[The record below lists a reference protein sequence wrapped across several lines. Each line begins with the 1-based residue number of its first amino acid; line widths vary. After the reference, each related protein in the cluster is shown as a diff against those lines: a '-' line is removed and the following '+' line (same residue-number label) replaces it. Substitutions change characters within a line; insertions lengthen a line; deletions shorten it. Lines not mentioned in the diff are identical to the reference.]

1 MAVEKMKL
9 LSITGKDTDLEK
21 FLAKNIIN
29 LDIQIEDAKKVYKK
43 GWKLEYFSYD
53 YTVKE
58 YIKKCEKVLDELQ
71 IEKDDD
77 YWNYNIINSVSEI
90 EKKIDNINNQYT
102 EHINKIVD
110 LEKENELMQKNYDI
124 IKNLVSVDSKIE
136 NLYNLKYMK
145 FRYGTVPTKNL
156 EEINRKIDNTD
167 AIYFELKREEEY
179 TWILYLTTEEFLGKV
194 DSFFNV
200 QDFERIWLPKEAS
213 GTPEEFINQIEKN
226 IKENLT
232 KIDKEKEELR
242 NLRIDAREIL
252 IGAYKQLLL
261 YENVNI
267 LKKYIVHDQNG
278 TFYIVLWVS
287 KDNVENIKSILS
299 NYKNV
304 DYDIFDDDED
314 IQAPTKLKNIKI
326 FKPFETLIK
335 MYGVPNSKEID
346 PTGLVALTAFIMFG
360 FMFGDVG
367 HGLVIFILGLIL
379 AKRKASLGPVLAIGG
394 ISSIIFGVLYG
405 SVFGKEDII
414 KPILISPMDN
424 IQTMLISGIAVGSI
438 FILIAMIF
446 NIINGIKNKDLQK
459 CLFDKNGISGFLLY
473 GLILADVAVYFL
485 KGQMLIPINVIVIV
499 SIILILLILFG
510 DTISSKLEKKKEQAK
525 TPMVEK
531 IFEIIEM
538 TLSFASNTIS
548 FLRLAAFAINHVGL
562 CMAVYLLADM
572 SSGVGNIAIAIIG
585 NIVVIALEGLIV
597 GIQVLRL
604 EYYELFVDSMKE
616 MVENL
621 NQLKNK
627 YKSKKILK
635 EGNER
640 KMKNVF
646 LKITFIMVFC
656 LVICVGGLSISKAD
670 DVTVTST
677 ENTVVTESNSSNEEN
692 SKDKGI
698 GMIAAALA
706 VGLAAIGSGIAV
718 AVVASSAV
726 GAISENPSLLGKTV
740 IFAGLA
746 EGIAIYGLIISIMIL
761 SKI

>member
-90 EKKIDNINNQYT
+90 KEKIDNINNQYT
-102 EHINKIVD
+102 EYINKIVD

-213 GTPEEFINQIEKN
+213 GTPEEFINKIEKN

-242 NLRIDAREIL
+242 NLRIDAKEIL

-287 KDNVENIKSILS
+287 KDNAENIKSILS

-326 FKPFETLIK
+326 FRPFETLIK

-346 PTGLVALTAFIMFG
+346 PTGLVAITAFIMFG

-604 EYYELFVDSMKE
+604 EYYELFSRF
-616 MVENL
+616 
-621 NQLKNK
+621 
-627 YKSKKILK
+627 Y
-635 EGNER
+635 EGNGREF
-640 KMKNVF
+640 K
-646 LKITFIMVFC
+646 
-656 LVICVGGLSISKAD
+656 SIKKQIQ
-670 DVTVTST
+670 
-677 ENTVVTESNSSNEEN
+677 E
-692 SKDKGI
+692 
-698 GMIAAALA
+698 
-706 VGLAAIGSGIAV
+706 
-718 AVVASSAV
+718 
-726 GAISENPSLLGKTV
+726 
-740 IFAGLA
+740 
-746 EGIAIYGLIISIMIL
+746 
-761 SKI
+761 

>member
-58 YIKKCEKVLDELQ
+58 YIKKCEKILDELQ

-90 EKKIDNINNQYT
+90 KEKIDNINNQYT
-102 EHINKIVD
+102 EYINKIVD

-242 NLRIDAREIL
+242 NLRIDAKEIL

-326 FKPFETLIK
+326 FRPFETLIK

-346 PTGLVALTAFIMFG
+346 PTGLVAITAFIMFG

-379 AKRKASLGPVLAIGG
+379 AKRKASLGPVLAIVG

-446 NIINGIKNKDLQK
+446 NIINGIKNKNLQK

-604 EYYELFVDSMKE
+604 EYYELFSRF
-616 MVENL
+616 
-621 NQLKNK
+621 
-627 YKSKKILK
+627 Y
-635 EGNER
+635 EGNGREF
-640 KMKNVF
+640 K
-646 LKITFIMVFC
+646 
-656 LVICVGGLSISKAD
+656 SIKKQIQ
-670 DVTVTST
+670 
-677 ENTVVTESNSSNEEN
+677 E
-692 SKDKGI
+692 
-698 GMIAAALA
+698 
-706 VGLAAIGSGIAV
+706 
-718 AVVASSAV
+718 
-726 GAISENPSLLGKTV
+726 
-740 IFAGLA
+740 
-746 EGIAIYGLIISIMIL
+746 
-761 SKI
+761 

>member
-58 YIKKCEKVLDELQ
+58 YIKKCEKILDELQ

-90 EKKIDNINNQYT
+90 KEKIDNINNQYT
-102 EHINKIVD
+102 EYINKIVD

-156 EEINRKIDNTD
+156 EEINRKIDNID

-242 NLRIDAREIL
+242 NLRIDAKEIL

-326 FKPFETLIK
+326 FRPFETLIK

-346 PTGLVALTAFIMFG
+346 PTGLVAITAFIMFG

-414 KPILISPMDN
+414 KPILISPMNN

-604 EYYELFVDSMKE
+604 EYYELFSRF
-616 MVENL
+616 
-621 NQLKNK
+621 
-627 YKSKKILK
+627 Y
-635 EGNER
+635 EGNGREF
-640 KMKNVF
+640 K
-646 LKITFIMVFC
+646 
-656 LVICVGGLSISKAD
+656 SIKKQIQ
-670 DVTVTST
+670 
-677 ENTVVTESNSSNEEN
+677 E
-692 SKDKGI
+692 
-698 GMIAAALA
+698 
-706 VGLAAIGSGIAV
+706 
-718 AVVASSAV
+718 
-726 GAISENPSLLGKTV
+726 
-740 IFAGLA
+740 
-746 EGIAIYGLIISIMIL
+746 
-761 SKI
+761 

>member
-58 YIKKCEKVLDELQ
+58 YIKKCEKILDELQ

-90 EKKIDNINNQYT
+90 KEKIDNINNQYT
-102 EHINKIVD
+102 EYINKIVD

-156 EEINRKIDNTD
+156 EEINKKIDNTD

-242 NLRIDAREIL
+242 NLRIDAKEIL

-326 FKPFETLIK
+326 FRPFETLIK

-346 PTGLVALTAFIMFG
+346 PTGLVAITAFIMFG

-604 EYYELFVDSMKE
+604 EYYELFSRF
-616 MVENL
+616 
-621 NQLKNK
+621 
-627 YKSKKILK
+627 Y
-635 EGNER
+635 EGNGREF
-640 KMKNVF
+640 K
-646 LKITFIMVFC
+646 
-656 LVICVGGLSISKAD
+656 SIKKQIQ
-670 DVTVTST
+670 
-677 ENTVVTESNSSNEEN
+677 E
-692 SKDKGI
+692 
-698 GMIAAALA
+698 
-706 VGLAAIGSGIAV
+706 
-718 AVVASSAV
+718 
-726 GAISENPSLLGKTV
+726 
-740 IFAGLA
+740 
-746 EGIAIYGLIISIMIL
+746 
-761 SKI
+761 

>member
-53 YTVKE
+53 YTIKE

-77 YWNYNIINSVSEI
+77 YWNYNIINSVDEI
-90 EKKIDNINNQYT
+90 KEKIDKINNQYT
-102 EHINKIVD
+102 EHINKITD

-156 EEINRKIDNTD
+156 EEINKKIDNTD
-167 AIYFELKREEEY
+167 AIYFELKREEDY

-242 NLRIDAREIL
+242 NLRIDGKEIL

-314 IQAPTKLKNIKI
+314 IEAPTKLKNIKI
-326 FKPFETLIK
+326 FRPFEALIK

-346 PTGLVALTAFIMFG
+346 PTGLVAITAFIMFG

-379 AKRKASLGPVLAIGG
+379 AKKKSSLGPVLAIGG

-446 NIINGIKNKDLQK
+446 NIINGLKNKDIRK

-485 KGQMLIPINVIVIV
+485 KGQMLIPINIIVVV

-572 SSGVGNIAIAIIG
+572 STGAGNIAIAVLG
-585 NIVVIALEGLIV
+585 NIIVIVLEGLIV

-604 EYYELFVDSMKE
+604 EYYELFSRF
-616 MVENL
+616 
-621 NQLKNK
+621 
-627 YKSKKILK
+627 Y
-635 EGNER
+635 EGNGREF
-640 KMKNVF
+640 K
-646 LKITFIMVFC
+646 
-656 LVICVGGLSISKAD
+656 SIKKQIQ
-670 DVTVTST
+670 
-677 ENTVVTESNSSNEEN
+677 E
-692 SKDKGI
+692 
-698 GMIAAALA
+698 
-706 VGLAAIGSGIAV
+706 
-718 AVVASSAV
+718 
-726 GAISENPSLLGKTV
+726 
-740 IFAGLA
+740 
-746 EGIAIYGLIISIMIL
+746 
-761 SKI
+761 

>member
-90 EKKIDNINNQYT
+90 KEKIDNINNQYT
-102 EHINKIVD
+102 EYINKIVD

-156 EEINRKIDNTD
+156 EEINKKIDNTD

-213 GTPEEFINQIEKN
+213 GTPEEFINQIETN
-226 IKENLT
+226 IKENLI

-242 NLRIDAREIL
+242 NLRIDAKEIL

-287 KDNVENIKSILS
+287 KDNAENIKSILS

-326 FKPFETLIK
+326 FRPFETLIK

-346 PTGLVALTAFIMFG
+346 PTGLVAITAFIMFG

-604 EYYELFVDSMKE
+604 EYYELFSRF
-616 MVENL
+616 
-621 NQLKNK
+621 
-627 YKSKKILK
+627 Y
-635 EGNER
+635 EGNGREF
-640 KMKNVF
+640 K
-646 LKITFIMVFC
+646 
-656 LVICVGGLSISKAD
+656 SIKKQIQ
-670 DVTVTST
+670 
-677 ENTVVTESNSSNEEN
+677 E
-692 SKDKGI
+692 
-698 GMIAAALA
+698 
-706 VGLAAIGSGIAV
+706 
-718 AVVASSAV
+718 
-726 GAISENPSLLGKTV
+726 
-740 IFAGLA
+740 
-746 EGIAIYGLIISIMIL
+746 
-761 SKI
+761 

>member
-90 EKKIDNINNQYT
+90 KEKIDNINNQYT
-102 EHINKIVD
+102 EYINKIVD

-167 AIYFELKREEEY
+167 AIFELKREEEY

-242 NLRIDAREIL
+242 NLRIDAKEIL

-287 KDNVENIKSILS
+287 KDNAENIKSILS

-326 FKPFETLIK
+326 FRPFETLIK

-346 PTGLVALTAFIMFG
+346 PTGLVAITAFIMFG

-604 EYYELFVDSMKE
+604 EYYELFSRF
-616 MVENL
+616 
-621 NQLKNK
+621 
-627 YKSKKILK
+627 Y
-635 EGNER
+635 EGNGREF
-640 KMKNVF
+640 K
-646 LKITFIMVFC
+646 
-656 LVICVGGLSISKAD
+656 SIKKQIQ
-670 DVTVTST
+670 
-677 ENTVVTESNSSNEEN
+677 E
-692 SKDKGI
+692 
-698 GMIAAALA
+698 
-706 VGLAAIGSGIAV
+706 
-718 AVVASSAV
+718 
-726 GAISENPSLLGKTV
+726 
-740 IFAGLA
+740 
-746 EGIAIYGLIISIMIL
+746 
-761 SKI
+761 

>member
-58 YIKKCEKVLDELQ
+58 YIKKCEKILDELQ

-90 EKKIDNINNQYT
+90 KEKIDNINKQYT
-102 EHINKIVD
+102 EYINKIVD

-242 NLRIDAREIL
+242 NLRIDAKEIL

-326 FKPFETLIK
+326 FRPFETLIK

-346 PTGLVALTAFIMFG
+346 PTGLVAITAFIMFG

-604 EYYELFVDSMKE
+604 EYYELFSRF
-616 MVENL
+616 
-621 NQLKNK
+621 
-627 YKSKKILK
+627 Y
-635 EGNER
+635 EGNGREF
-640 KMKNVF
+640 K
-646 LKITFIMVFC
+646 
-656 LVICVGGLSISKAD
+656 SIKKQIQ
-670 DVTVTST
+670 
-677 ENTVVTESNSSNEEN
+677 E
-692 SKDKGI
+692 
-698 GMIAAALA
+698 
-706 VGLAAIGSGIAV
+706 
-718 AVVASSAV
+718 
-726 GAISENPSLLGKTV
+726 
-740 IFAGLA
+740 
-746 EGIAIYGLIISIMIL
+746 
-761 SKI
+761 

>member
-58 YIKKCEKVLDELQ
+58 YIKKCEKILDELQ

-90 EKKIDNINNQYT
+90 KEKIDNINNQYT
-102 EHINKIVD
+102 EYINKIVD

-242 NLRIDAREIL
+242 NLRIDAKEIL

-326 FKPFETLIK
+326 FRPFETLIK

-346 PTGLVALTAFIMFG
+346 PTGLVAITAFIMFG

-604 EYYELFVDSMKE
+604 EYYELFSRFYE
-616 MVENL
+616 GNGREF
-621 NQLKNK
+621 
-627 YKSKKILK
+627 KSIKKKIQ
-635 EGNER
+635 E
-640 KMKNVF
+640 
-646 LKITFIMVFC
+646 
-656 LVICVGGLSISKAD
+656 
-670 DVTVTST
+670 
-677 ENTVVTESNSSNEEN
+677 
-692 SKDKGI
+692 
-698 GMIAAALA
+698 
-706 VGLAAIGSGIAV
+706 
-718 AVVASSAV
+718 
-726 GAISENPSLLGKTV
+726 
-740 IFAGLA
+740 
-746 EGIAIYGLIISIMIL
+746 
-761 SKI
+761 

>member
-77 YWNYNIINSVSEI
+77 YWSYNIINSVNEI
-90 EKKIDNINNQYT
+90 KEKIDNINNQYT

-326 FKPFETLIK
+326 FRPFETLIK

-446 NIINGIKNKDLQK
+446 NIINGIKNKELQK

-604 EYYELFVDSMKE
+604 EYYELFSRF
-616 MVENL
+616 
-621 NQLKNK
+621 
-627 YKSKKILK
+627 Y
-635 EGNER
+635 EGNGREF
-640 KMKNVF
+640 K
-646 LKITFIMVFC
+646 
-656 LVICVGGLSISKAD
+656 SIKKQIQ
-670 DVTVTST
+670 
-677 ENTVVTESNSSNEEN
+677 E
-692 SKDKGI
+692 
-698 GMIAAALA
+698 
-706 VGLAAIGSGIAV
+706 
-718 AVVASSAV
+718 
-726 GAISENPSLLGKTV
+726 
-740 IFAGLA
+740 
-746 EGIAIYGLIISIMIL
+746 
-761 SKI
+761 

>member
-58 YIKKCEKVLDELQ
+58 YIKKCEKILDELQ

-90 EKKIDNINNQYT
+90 KEKIDNINNQYT
-102 EHINKIVD
+102 EYINKIVD

-156 EEINRKIDNTD
+156 EEINRKIDNID

-242 NLRIDAREIL
+242 NLRIDAKEIL

-326 FKPFETLIK
+326 FRPFETLIK

-346 PTGLVALTAFIMFG
+346 PTGLVAITAFIMFG

-414 KPILISPMDN
+414 KPILISPMNN

-485 KGQMLIPINVIVIV
+485 KGQMLIPINVIAIV

-604 EYYELFVDSMKE
+604 EYYELFSRF
-616 MVENL
+616 
-621 NQLKNK
+621 
-627 YKSKKILK
+627 Y
-635 EGNER
+635 EGNGREF
-640 KMKNVF
+640 K
-646 LKITFIMVFC
+646 
-656 LVICVGGLSISKAD
+656 SIKKQIQ
-670 DVTVTST
+670 
-677 ENTVVTESNSSNEEN
+677 E
-692 SKDKGI
+692 
-698 GMIAAALA
+698 
-706 VGLAAIGSGIAV
+706 
-718 AVVASSAV
+718 
-726 GAISENPSLLGKTV
+726 
-740 IFAGLA
+740 
-746 EGIAIYGLIISIMIL
+746 
-761 SKI
+761 

>member
-58 YIKKCEKVLDELQ
+58 YIKKCEKILDELQ

-90 EKKIDNINNQYT
+90 KEKIDNINNQYT
-102 EHINKIVD
+102 EYINKIVD

-156 EEINRKIDNTD
+156 EEINRKIDNID

-242 NLRIDAREIL
+242 NLRIDAKEIL

-326 FKPFETLIK
+326 FRPFETLIK

-346 PTGLVALTAFIMFG
+346 PTGLVAITAFIMFG

-414 KPILISPMDN
+414 KPILISPMNN

-459 CLFDKNGISGFLLY
+459 YLFDKNGISGFLLY

-604 EYYELFVDSMKE
+604 EYYELFSRF
-616 MVENL
+616 
-621 NQLKNK
+621 
-627 YKSKKILK
+627 Y
-635 EGNER
+635 EGNGREF
-640 KMKNVF
+640 K
-646 LKITFIMVFC
+646 
-656 LVICVGGLSISKAD
+656 SIKKQIQ
-670 DVTVTST
+670 
-677 ENTVVTESNSSNEEN
+677 E
-692 SKDKGI
+692 
-698 GMIAAALA
+698 
-706 VGLAAIGSGIAV
+706 
-718 AVVASSAV
+718 
-726 GAISENPSLLGKTV
+726 
-740 IFAGLA
+740 
-746 EGIAIYGLIISIMIL
+746 
-761 SKI
+761 

>member
-58 YIKKCEKVLDELQ
+58 YIKKCEKILDELQ

-90 EKKIDNINNQYT
+90 KEKIDNINNQYT
-102 EHINKIVD
+102 EYINKIVD

-242 NLRIDAREIL
+242 NLRIDAKEIL

-326 FKPFETLIK
+326 FRPFETLIK

-346 PTGLVALTAFIMFG
+346 PTGLVAITAFIMFG

-405 SVFGKEDII
+405 SVFGKENII

-446 NIINGIKNKDLQK
+446 NIINGIKNKNLQK

-604 EYYELFVDSMKE
+604 EYYELFSRF
-616 MVENL
+616 
-621 NQLKNK
+621 
-627 YKSKKILK
+627 Y
-635 EGNER
+635 EGNGREF
-640 KMKNVF
+640 K
-646 LKITFIMVFC
+646 
-656 LVICVGGLSISKAD
+656 SIKKQIQ
-670 DVTVTST
+670 
-677 ENTVVTESNSSNEEN
+677 E
-692 SKDKGI
+692 
-698 GMIAAALA
+698 
-706 VGLAAIGSGIAV
+706 
-718 AVVASSAV
+718 
-726 GAISENPSLLGKTV
+726 
-740 IFAGLA
+740 
-746 EGIAIYGLIISIMIL
+746 
-761 SKI
+761 

>member
-58 YIKKCEKVLDELQ
+58 YIKKCEKILDELQ

-90 EKKIDNINNQYT
+90 KEKIDNINNQYT
-102 EHINKIVD
+102 EYINQIVD

-242 NLRIDAREIL
+242 NLRIDAKEIL

-261 YENVNI
+261 YENVNS

-326 FKPFETLIK
+326 FRPFETLIK

-346 PTGLVALTAFIMFG
+346 PTGLVAITAFIMFG

-405 SVFGKEDII
+405 SVFGEEDII

-604 EYYELFVDSMKE
+604 EYYELFSRF
-616 MVENL
+616 
-621 NQLKNK
+621 
-627 YKSKKILK
+627 Y
-635 EGNER
+635 EGNGREF
-640 KMKNVF
+640 K
-646 LKITFIMVFC
+646 
-656 LVICVGGLSISKAD
+656 SIKKQIQ
-670 DVTVTST
+670 
-677 ENTVVTESNSSNEEN
+677 E
-692 SKDKGI
+692 
-698 GMIAAALA
+698 
-706 VGLAAIGSGIAV
+706 
-718 AVVASSAV
+718 
-726 GAISENPSLLGKTV
+726 
-740 IFAGLA
+740 
-746 EGIAIYGLIISIMIL
+746 
-761 SKI
+761 

>member
-58 YIKKCEKVLDELQ
+58 YIKKCEKILDELQ

-90 EKKIDNINNQYT
+90 KEKIDNINNQYT
-102 EHINKIVD
+102 EYINKIVD

-145 FRYGTVPTKNL
+145 FRYGTVPTMNL

-242 NLRIDAREIL
+242 NLRIDAKEIL

-326 FKPFETLIK
+326 FRPFETLIK

-346 PTGLVALTAFIMFG
+346 PTGLVAITAFIMFG

-604 EYYELFVDSMKE
+604 EYYELFSRF
-616 MVENL
+616 
-621 NQLKNK
+621 
-627 YKSKKILK
+627 Y
-635 EGNER
+635 EGNGREF
-640 KMKNVF
+640 K
-646 LKITFIMVFC
+646 
-656 LVICVGGLSISKAD
+656 SIKKQIQ
-670 DVTVTST
+670 
-677 ENTVVTESNSSNEEN
+677 E
-692 SKDKGI
+692 
-698 GMIAAALA
+698 
-706 VGLAAIGSGIAV
+706 
-718 AVVASSAV
+718 
-726 GAISENPSLLGKTV
+726 
-740 IFAGLA
+740 
-746 EGIAIYGLIISIMIL
+746 
-761 SKI
+761 

>member
-77 YWNYNIINSVSEI
+77 YWNCNIINSVSEI

-604 EYYELFVDSMKE
+604 EYYELFSRF
-616 MVENL
+616 
-621 NQLKNK
+621 
-627 YKSKKILK
+627 Y
-635 EGNER
+635 EGNGREF
-640 KMKNVF
+640 K
-646 LKITFIMVFC
+646 
-656 LVICVGGLSISKAD
+656 SIKKQIQ
-670 DVTVTST
+670 
-677 ENTVVTESNSSNEEN
+677 E
-692 SKDKGI
+692 
-698 GMIAAALA
+698 
-706 VGLAAIGSGIAV
+706 
-718 AVVASSAV
+718 
-726 GAISENPSLLGKTV
+726 
-740 IFAGLA
+740 
-746 EGIAIYGLIISIMIL
+746 
-761 SKI
+761 

>member
-58 YIKKCEKVLDELQ
+58 YIKKCEKILDELQ

-77 YWNYNIINSVSEI
+77 YWNYNIINSVNEI
-90 EKKIDNINNQYT
+90 KEKIDNINNQYT
-102 EHINKIVD
+102 EYINKIVD

-242 NLRIDAREIL
+242 NLRIDAKEIL

-326 FKPFETLIK
+326 FRPFETLIK

-346 PTGLVALTAFIMFG
+346 PTGLVAITAFIMFG

-485 KGQMLIPINVIVIV
+485 KGQMLIPINIIVIV

-604 EYYELFVDSMKE
+604 EYYELFSRF
-616 MVENL
+616 
-621 NQLKNK
+621 
-627 YKSKKILK
+627 Y
-635 EGNER
+635 EGNGREF
-640 KMKNVF
+640 K
-646 LKITFIMVFC
+646 
-656 LVICVGGLSISKAD
+656 SIKKQIQ
-670 DVTVTST
+670 
-677 ENTVVTESNSSNEEN
+677 E
-692 SKDKGI
+692 
-698 GMIAAALA
+698 
-706 VGLAAIGSGIAV
+706 
-718 AVVASSAV
+718 
-726 GAISENPSLLGKTV
+726 
-740 IFAGLA
+740 
-746 EGIAIYGLIISIMIL
+746 
-761 SKI
+761 

>member
-58 YIKKCEKVLDELQ
+58 YIKKCEKILDELQ

-90 EKKIDNINNQYT
+90 KEKIDNINNQYT
-102 EHINKIVD
+102 EYINKIVD

-156 EEINRKIDNTD
+156 EEINRKIDNID

-326 FKPFETLIK
+326 FRPFETLIK

-604 EYYELFVDSMKE
+604 EYYELFSRF
-616 MVENL
+616 
-621 NQLKNK
+621 
-627 YKSKKILK
+627 Y
-635 EGNER
+635 EGNGREF
-640 KMKNVF
+640 K
-646 LKITFIMVFC
+646 
-656 LVICVGGLSISKAD
+656 SIKKQIQ
-670 DVTVTST
+670 
-677 ENTVVTESNSSNEEN
+677 E
-692 SKDKGI
+692 
-698 GMIAAALA
+698 
-706 VGLAAIGSGIAV
+706 
-718 AVVASSAV
+718 
-726 GAISENPSLLGKTV
+726 
-740 IFAGLA
+740 
-746 EGIAIYGLIISIMIL
+746 
-761 SKI
+761 

>member
-90 EKKIDNINNQYT
+90 KEKIDNINNQYT

-110 LEKENELMQKNYDI
+110 LEKENELMQKNYVI

-242 NLRIDAREIL
+242 NLRIDAKEIL

-304 DYDIFDDDED
+304 DYDILDDDED

-326 FKPFETLIK
+326 FRPFETLIK

-346 PTGLVALTAFIMFG
+346 PTGLVAITAFIMFG

-604 EYYELFVDSMKE
+604 EYYELFSRF
-616 MVENL
+616 
-621 NQLKNK
+621 
-627 YKSKKILK
+627 Y
-635 EGNER
+635 EGNGREF
-640 KMKNVF
+640 K
-646 LKITFIMVFC
+646 
-656 LVICVGGLSISKAD
+656 SIKKQIQ
-670 DVTVTST
+670 
-677 ENTVVTESNSSNEEN
+677 E
-692 SKDKGI
+692 
-698 GMIAAALA
+698 
-706 VGLAAIGSGIAV
+706 
-718 AVVASSAV
+718 
-726 GAISENPSLLGKTV
+726 
-740 IFAGLA
+740 
-746 EGIAIYGLIISIMIL
+746 
-761 SKI
+761 

>member
-77 YWNYNIINSVSEI
+77 YWSYNIINSVNEI
-90 EKKIDNINNQYT
+90 KEKIDNINNQYT

-242 NLRIDAREIL
+242 NLRIDAKEIL

-326 FKPFETLIK
+326 FRPFETLIK

-604 EYYELFVDSMKE
+604 EYYELFSRF
-616 MVENL
+616 
-621 NQLKNK
+621 
-627 YKSKKILK
+627 Y
-635 EGNER
+635 EGNGREF
-640 KMKNVF
+640 K
-646 LKITFIMVFC
+646 
-656 LVICVGGLSISKAD
+656 SIKKQIQ
-670 DVTVTST
+670 
-677 ENTVVTESNSSNEEN
+677 E
-692 SKDKGI
+692 
-698 GMIAAALA
+698 
-706 VGLAAIGSGIAV
+706 
-718 AVVASSAV
+718 
-726 GAISENPSLLGKTV
+726 
-740 IFAGLA
+740 
-746 EGIAIYGLIISIMIL
+746 
-761 SKI
+761 